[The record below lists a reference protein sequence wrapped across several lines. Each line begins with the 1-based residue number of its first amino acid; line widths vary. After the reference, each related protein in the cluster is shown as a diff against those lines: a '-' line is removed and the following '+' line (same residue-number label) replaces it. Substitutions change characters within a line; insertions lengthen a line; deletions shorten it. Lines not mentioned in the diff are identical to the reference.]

1 MTDETKTRR
10 RAMAFMGNLIAI
22 LGLVVISY
30 PLAPATIRTM
40 LIDWILVVA
49 VIMRFILGR
58 RFQPMRYAVTL
69 RSVRVRLTDSGHL
82 G

>member
-10 RAMAFMGNLIAI
+10 RATFMGSLIAI
-22 LGLVVISY
+22 LSLVVIGF

-49 VIMRFILGR
+49 AITRFISR
-58 RFQPMRYAVTL
+58 SQFQPIGS
-69 RSVRVRLTDSGHL
+69 SVRLRPARIHSADSERLR
-82 G
+82 